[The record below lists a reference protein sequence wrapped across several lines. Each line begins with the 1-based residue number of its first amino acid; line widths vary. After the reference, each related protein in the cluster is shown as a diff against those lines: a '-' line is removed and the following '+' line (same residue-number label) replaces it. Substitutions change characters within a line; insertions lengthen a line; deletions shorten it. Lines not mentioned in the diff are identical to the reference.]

1 MTDYS
6 PLTRK
11 LRSFTWSSGMQGLLI
26 FLNLMGLLGCGSRRS
41 VDQAEPTPPSERGV
55 VSSQKTDWQGTPI
68 SGGTRSTGVK
78 PSESGTQIPT
88 ISIFFLRQ
96 PLTTSDGED
105 FTEEGQI
112 KAWFGPR
119 PVDH

>member
-1 MTDYS
+1 MTGYS
-6 PLTRK
+6 LSKRALKP
-11 LRSFTWSSGMQGLLI
+11 FTWSGSVLRILV
-26 FLNLMGLLGCGSRRS
+26 FFNLMGLLGCGSRRS

-55 VSSQKTDWQGTPI
+55 VSSQKTDWQGTPTL
-68 SGGTRSTGVK
+68 GGTRTTVVK
-78 PSESGTQIPT
+78 PSESSTKIPT

-105 FTEEGQI
+105 FTDEGQI

-119 PVDH
+119 PLEQ

>member
-1 MTDYS
+1 MTDFS
-6 PLTRK
+6 PSKKK
-11 LRSFTWSSGMQGLLI
+11 LWPFTWSISKPSFLV
-26 FLNLMGLLGCGSRRS
+26 FLNIMGLVGCGSRRS

-55 VSSQKTDWQGTPI
+55 VSSQKTDWQGIPT
-68 SGGTRSTGVK
+68 SGGRRSTIVK
-78 PSESGTQIPT
+78 PSESGTQIPM

-112 KAWFGPR
+112 KAWFGPG
-119 PVDH
+119 PIDQ